1 MSLKEGIKFY
11 APGTSGCSKSRSK
24 DLKSVKRKDLQ
35 SEFEGGEI
43 GRKRLLDLKL

>member
-1 MSLKEGIKFY
+1 LKEEIKFY
-11 APGTSGCSKSRSK
+11 APGNEWLFKSRSK

-35 SEFEGGEI
+35 SEVEGGEI